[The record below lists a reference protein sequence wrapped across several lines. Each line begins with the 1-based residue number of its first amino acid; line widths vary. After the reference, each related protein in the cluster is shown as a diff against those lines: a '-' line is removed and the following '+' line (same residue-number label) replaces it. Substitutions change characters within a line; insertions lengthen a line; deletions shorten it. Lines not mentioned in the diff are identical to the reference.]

1 MKKRRFQTSGE
12 RIALQRIIV
21 HVSASSKLLFKTIAI
36 YIVWINPSHLLPIVL
51 CYHILMTLMRNV
63 LLKKG
68 LISYS
73 KQQRQSWQIRSRIQF
88 PCLTPLLYFWG
99 HLHPKRNNYGAQKT
113 ISYLLFY
120 QKQLTKLF
128 YLLFLDHSYVFMCR
142 ATTNQI
148 KSGRFLSLGR

>member
-1 MKKRRFQTSGE
+1 MKKRRFQTSVE
-12 RIALQRIIV
+12 RVALQRIIV

-36 YIVWINPSHLLPIVL
+36 YIVWITLSHLLPIVL

-99 HLHPKRNNYGAQKT
+99 HIHPKRNHYKFKRPFPICCSTRSNRQNFFF
-113 ISYLLFY
+113 ICFSFRP
-120 QKQLTKLF
+120 QLRI
-128 YLLFLDHSYVFMCR
+128 HV
-142 ATTNQI
+142 
-148 KSGRFLSLGR
+148 